1 MPPGTSRPQG
11 VFPFLAASGAALLSL
26 EAWKF
31 GIPFTSNR
39 CPASRPFSALT
50 LGAWPQCLLGE
61 EGLCP
66 QDHCGTHPQ
75 PSNWVLANE
84 VLHPRA
90 SIGGSYQQFPTGHRA
105 ERELVVVFFLR
116 GGGCGQ
122 AWMIIFFQGFWA

>member
-1 MPPGTSRPQG
+1 M
-11 VFPFLAASGAALLSL
+11 
-26 EAWKF
+26 F
-31 GIPFTSNR
+31 GIPFTTSR

-50 LGAWPQCLLGE
+50 LGAWPECLFGK

-75 PSNWVLANE
+75 PSNCVLANE

-90 SIGGSYQQFPTGHRA
+90 SIGGSSQQFPPGTELRGSC
-105 ERELVVVFFLR
+105 LVVVVVVLR

-122 AWMIIFFQGFWA
+122 AWVIIFFQRFWA